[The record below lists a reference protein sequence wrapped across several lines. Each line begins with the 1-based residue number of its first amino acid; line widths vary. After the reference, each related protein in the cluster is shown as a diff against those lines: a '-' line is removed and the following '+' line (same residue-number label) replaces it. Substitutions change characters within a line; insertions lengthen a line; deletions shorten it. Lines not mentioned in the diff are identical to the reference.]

1 MLKLLSMQ
9 QLKNGNSLTEYQK
22 DLMDFVYM
30 TNGYSDSVKNGYVS
44 IILNIGIPSEI
55 RKIIEIGHN
64 EKDANRSIFIL
75 GFTYAILTVYDSIQ
89 DGKDVPKRIVA
100 DTVEWVRHFPFE
112 PSKKMDKVISLECE
126 ACAKYAP
133 HIFFDLY
140 SAIIGICKSKS
151 KLSSIYKRFVGLV
164 SVNEK
169 KDSEDTPV
177 PQYKMGFSDDDE
189 DETESLDETIN
200 HFKGYK
206 EKYDLRKIGIEDA
219 VNLEDDDIEGVECK

>member
-1 MLKLLSMQ
+1 MLKLVW
-9 QLKNGNSLTEYQK
+9 QLKDVNSLTEYQK

-44 IILNIGIPSEI
+44 IILNIGIPPEV
-55 RKIIEIGHN
+55 RKIIELGHN

-75 GFTYAILTVYDSIQ
+75 GFAYAILTAYDSIQ
-89 DGKDVPKRIVA
+89 YGKDVPKRIVT
-100 DTVEWVRHFPFE
+100 DTVEWIRNFPFE

-133 HIFFDLY
+133 HIFFEFY
-140 SAIIGICKSKS
+140 QAIIRICKSRS
-151 KLSSIYKRFVGLV
+151 KISSIYKRFVGLI

-169 KDSEDTPV
+169 KNSEDAPV
-177 PQYKMGFSDDDE
+177 PQYKMGFSDDDD
-189 DETESLDETIN
+189 DETESLDETIG